1 MDFSA
6 KLSLPYLLPNQAQ
19 KHVTLNESLR
29 ALDAIVQLSVISAS
43 ETSTPDAPSEGDRY
57 VVAGPAS
64 ADWAGADD
72 QIAAY
77 QDGAWAFYSPQTGW
91 TAWVEDS
98 ALLMVF
104 DGKAWIELS
113 ASGGASSP
121 ETFGINASA
130 DAVNRLSVRSEASL
144 FSHEGAGHQIK
155 INKASETDTASV
167 LFQSNWSGRAEMGLT
182 GSDDFLLKTSADG
195 QSFAPTLLAQSST
208 GNVGIGTWSPTAKLH
223 VDGALRLGVAAAGEL
238 PDAAGVG
245 AGGMIF
251 VEQTDGAVEL
261 AYSDGASWRS
271 VRTGDGV

>member
-29 ALDAIVQLSVISAS
+29 ALDAIVQLSVV
-43 ETSTPDAPSEGDRY
+43 STEQRSPPDAPSEGDRY
-57 VVAGPAS
+57 IVAAPGAAGWTD
-64 ADWAGADD
+64 ADG
-72 QIAAY
+72 QIAAF
-77 QDGAWAFYSPQTGW
+77 QDGSWAFYAPQTGW
-91 TAWVEDS
+91 TAWAEEN
-98 ALLMVF
+98 AQLMAF
-104 DGKAWIELS
+104 DGDDWIDLT
-113 ASGGASSP
+113 AGSGGSSQ
-121 ETFGINASA
+121 ETLGINAA
-130 DAVNRLSVRSEASL
+130 A
-144 FSHEGAGHQIK
+144 
-155 INKASETDTASV
+155 DTASV

-245 AGGMIF
+245 AGGLMF
-251 VEQTDGAVEL
+251 VEQADGAVEL

-271 VRTGDGV
+271 VRIGSVAS